1 MQGAATMGGI
11 RTPRATL
18 RARRRI
24 SAPPQGET
32 GAAGSVMPSAKP
44 NQSRK
49 KLAAA
54 KAIANPKR
62 IDRPRRILEPVSEKV
77 GPSPKYDRDHGG
89 TLGDGPG
96 DGVGHRQQ
104 RDFLRH
110 ART

>member
-1 MQGAATMGGI
+1 MQGAATMGGL
-11 RTPRATL
+11 RTPRATRRAQL
-18 RARRRI
+18 RTWA
-24 SAPPQGET
+24 SPH
-32 GAAGSVMPSAKP
+32 AAAGLTGSVMPRAKP

-62 IDRPRRILEPVSEKV
+62 IDRPRRILEPVSEKAR
-77 GPSPKYDRDHGG
+77 PRPKCDRDHGG
-89 TLGDGPG
+89 TLGDGAG